1 MLLNTRGI
9 LVVGSGSSGGNECC
23 NCFVLGG
30 YTLVLW
36 TLDKDDRLEINS
48 YDKKAR
54 SYNSV
59 VNQIYLKCKLHG
71 WQQMKKMCRQSR
83 NKI

>member
-23 NCFVLGG
+23 NCFVRWG

-36 TLDKDDRLEINS
+36 TLDKDDRFEINS

-54 SYNSV
+54 A
-59 VNQIYLKCKLHG
+59 
-71 WQQMKKMCRQSR
+71 
-83 NKI
+83 